1 MGMGEKS
8 MMGSVVAKFRLYSPW
23 LRLKYRR
30 MKTPHPLMA
39 MCCLALVST
48 LISSTSAAEIA
59 PPELRLGTKGAA
71 LLEEKFD
78 GDALPKGWTINTG
91 KVTVGGGVLHANEV
105 ASDMHAGAFRKPVPV
120 QDCAIQ
126 VDFKFEGATKMD
138 LGFDPAPGE
147 LKKKG
152 HLLSVTITA
161 ASWSI
166 IEHLDKADPKSK
178 NVTHATGKVALE
190 KGKWYTL
197 LLESK
202 GDNVVAQIGGVGSL
216 KATSK
221 DFHIKKPGLVFR
233 VAGKDGGELQL
244 DNVKVWE
251 LK

>member
-1 MGMGEKS
+1 
-8 MMGSVVAKFRLYSPW
+8 
-23 LRLKYRR
+23 
-30 MKTPHPLMA
+30 
-39 MCCLALVST
+39 
-48 LISSTSAAEIA
+48 
-59 PPELRLGTKGAA
+59 
-71 LLEEKFD
+71 
-78 GDALPKGWTINTG
+78 
-91 KVTVGGGVLHANEV
+91 
-105 ASDMHAGAFRKPVPV
+105 
-120 QDCAIQ
+120 
-126 VDFKFEGATKMD
+126 MD

-152 HLLSVTITA
+152 HLLSVTVTPTA
-161 ASWSI
+161 WNI

-178 NVTHATGKVALE
+178 NVTHATAKAALE

-202 GDNVVAQIGGVGSL
+202 GDNVVAQISGQEPL

-233 VAGKDGGELQL
+233 VAGKGGGEVQI